1 MGGTAGR
8 LGPVTARLL
17 ATVRTTLRRH
27 AMLADGD
34 GVVVAVSGGGDSTAL
49 LYLLHRLASERDLRL
64 TAVHVDHGLR
74 PGSGAEADHV
84 LRLGARLGVPV
95 AAVRVTVERTG
106 SLQDAARRARYAAL
120 DAQAARLGAARIAV
134 GHTLDDQAE
143 TVLMRLLQGSGLRGL
158 AGIRPVRGRVIR
170 PLLAVRRSDLR
181 AVLAEAGLDWIEDP
195 SNEDRRFLRTRIRLE
210 VLPRLARAY
219 GGDLAPLLASVAER
233 ARRAREALEAAAG
246 EALGRLGRR
255 EPDAIVLSRSAL
267 RGLPPAVG
275 TEVLRLAVSRLG
287 GPAALRAWAHRGL
300 ARVLADPPPRR
311 PFRLGGLH
319 VEVSGGHVRLAAPP
333 PTPLTARPLDIP
345 GTRPL
350 PEIHR
355 VLEARLLPA
364 ADYAVPRRPDVAA
377 FDAEHLPDRLTVRAR
392 RPGDRFHPFGASGER
407 RLKRFLIEAGVP
419 RWERQRVP
427 LVEAGGRIVW
437 VAGLRRAA
445 AAPVTSATRRV
456 VELALKPLAPAA
468 ASP

>member
-84 LRLGARLGVPV
+84 RRLGARLGVPV

-120 DAQAARLGAARIAV
+120 EAEASRLGAARIAV

-210 VLPRLARAY
+210 VLPRLAR
-219 GGDLAPLLASVAER
+219 
-233 ARRAREALEAAAG
+233 EALEAAAG

-287 GPAALRAWAHRGL
+287 
-300 ARVLADPPPRR
+300 
-311 PFRLGGLH
+311 
-319 VEVSGGHVRLAAPP
+319 
-333 PTPLTARPLDIP
+333 
-345 GTRPL
+345 
-350 PEIHR
+350 
-355 VLEARLLPA
+355 
-364 ADYAVPRRPDVAA
+364 
-377 FDAEHLPDRLTVRAR
+377 
-392 RPGDRFHPFGASGER
+392 
-407 RLKRFLIEAGVP
+407 
-419 RWERQRVP
+419 
-427 LVEAGGRIVW
+427 
-437 VAGLRRAA
+437 
-445 AAPVTSATRRV
+445 
-456 VELALKPLAPAA
+456 
-468 ASP
+468 